1 MLTSFFSKSKP
12 VNGVLVAVFMG
23 IFFVIANFQDWFLDF
38 QGLEFFEKLLV
49 LLVYVLSVYVL
60 NFIARKNELTRRSAY
75 KILFFALFSTSFFSL
90 LQNTQ
95 VIFANFFILLALR
108 RIISLRSKKIMQKK
122 IFDAT
127 FWICI
132 ASLFYFWS
140 ILFLVVI
147 YAGIFNYLPRFK
159 NWLIPWVAILSVGVL
174 TVTFH
179 LVAYENVYGF
189 PEWFQSANFDFS
201 NYQDLRLLIPISVI
215 LALLIWTL
223 GNFLK
228 MIQKA
233 SISFRP
239 SLNLVLL
246 SLFSAVALAI
256 LAPTKNGSELIFLF
270 VPLSIVAST
279 YFDRKK
285 DKDKVFKEVLLVILI
300 LMPLLLPFLD

>member
-12 VNGVLVAVFMG
+12 VNGVIVAVFMA
-23 IFFVIANFQDWFLDF
+23 IFFVAANFRDWFVTFGL
-38 QGLEFFEKLLV
+38 LEFFEKLLV
-49 LLVYVLSVYVL
+49 LLLYILSIYVL
-60 NFIARKNELTRRSAY
+60 NFIARKNELTRRSAF
-75 KILFFALFSTSFFSL
+75 KILFFAVFSTSFFAL

-132 ASLFYFWS
+132 ASLFYFWA
-140 ILFLVVI
+140 ILFLAVI

-159 NWLIPWVAILSVGVL
+159 NWLIPWVVIFGVAIL

-179 LVAYENVYGF
+179 LVAYENIYSF
-189 PEWFQSANFDFS
+189 KEWFEPTGFDFS
-201 NYQDLRLLIPISVI
+201 DYQDLKLLIPLSFI
-215 LALLIWTL
+215 LALMIWTL

-228 MIQKA
+228 LIQKA
-233 SISFRP
+233 SISLRP
-239 SLNLVLL
+239 SLNMVLL
-246 SLFSAVALAI
+246 SLVTAFAIAV

-279 YFDRKK
+279 YFDKK
-285 DKDKVFKEVLLVILI
+285 KDKVFKEVLLALLI
-300 LMPLLLPFLD
+300 LMPLIVAFLD